1 VQEDKFDKQKFF
13 SKASRIIKYFK
24 PYWGK
29 WIILFIIANFATALS
44 LINPL
49 IVKFLIDIVLVERN
63 ISYLNIIVGIFLST
77 SILNLLMHVYFTYY
91 YQKLKLNVLFDVR
104 NELFH
109 HLENLDISFFRDKK
123 LGDILTRLTGD
134 IEGIERFVSLI
145 FNTFIISTI
154 TLVIIFIISATLHLR
169 MTLMAML
176 AIPGIVFLQHYY
188 ASRIQKRF
196 RVVRERGASFLSYL
210 QERLSVVPLIKLFAQ
225 ERIELRLEKKKAR
238 EVIGASLE
246 LALTS
251 SLAGA
256 FTGFVIAATLLF
268 ILWYGS
274 SQVIAGALTIGSLIA
289 IYTYIAQLFGPVGTL
304 TQLNLALQ
312 TTLVSADR
320 VFEFLDIKPQVR
332 DCEGAKVLDKVNGDI
347 CFEDVSFGYHPDE
360 KVLCGINLE
369 IKAGESI
376 GIVGPSGVGKSSLIQ
391 FIPRFYD
398 PLTGCVRIDGIDV
411 REIRL
416 RSLRRQM
423 GMVTQDVVIFN
434 TTLRE
439 NILYGRPRASFKEV
453 VKAAKLAGI
462 HNYIKSLPK
471 RYNTEVGERGLSL
484 SQGQRQRISL
494 ARVFLKN
501 PKIFLLDEAT
511 SSLDS
516 ESEMHIQNAINHVIK
531 GRTTLVVAHRLT
543 TLQAVDRI
551 VVLSDREVVEQGTFG
566 ELMERKAHFFALYT
580 AQFGG
585 FHAFEEKLNYELKR
599 AREQGQNIIIL
610 GIRIENFAKIMAA
623 IGREKAEEILGQIK
637 RIISN
642 GIREIDFM
650 ASDPHHRDVIYI
662 GMPGISACDVENM
675 EKKLRAKIPQEFI
688 LRFNQIAFD
697 PSCQN
702 VEETIKCCRKTLS
715 R

>member
-1 VQEDKFDKQKFF
+1 VQENKFDKQKFF
-13 SKASRIIKYFK
+13 AKAGRIVAYFK
-24 PYWGK
+24 PYWGR

-49 IVKFLIDIVLVERN
+49 IVKFLIDVVLVERN
-63 ISYLNIIVGIFLST
+63 IYYLNIIVGVFLST
-77 SILNLLMHVYFTYY
+77 SILSLLMHVYFTYY

-109 HLENLDISFFRDKK
+109 HLENLDVSFFRDKK
-123 LGDILTRLTGD
+123 LGDILSRLTGD
-134 IEGIERFVSLI
+134 IEGIEKFVSLI

-176 AIPGIVFLQHYY
+176 AIPGIMFLQHYY
-188 ASRIQKRF
+188 AGRIQKRF

-238 EVIGASLE
+238 EVIGANLE

-256 FTGFVIAATLLF
+256 FTGLVIAATLLF

-289 IYTYIAQLFGPVGTL
+289 IYTYIAKLFGPVGTL
-304 TQLNLALQ
+304 TSLNLALQ

-320 VFEFLDIKPQVR
+320 VFEFLDVKPQVC
-332 DCEGAKVLDKVNGDI
+332 DCEGAKALEKVDGEISFQDI
-347 CFEDVSFGYHPDE
+347 SFGYHPE
-360 KVLCGINLE
+360 ERVLCGINLE

-398 PLTGCVRIDGIDV
+398 PLAGCVKIDGNDV
-411 REIRL
+411 RQIRL
-416 RSLRRQM
+416 RSLRRHI

-439 NILYGRPRASFKEV
+439 NILYGRPRASFREV
-453 VKAAKLAGI
+453 IKAAKLAGI
-462 HNYIKSLPK
+462 HEYIKSLPK

-494 ARVFLKN
+494 ARVFLKD

-516 ESEMHIQNAINHVIK
+516 ESEMRIQNAINHVIK
-531 GRTTLVVAHRLT
+531 GRTTLIVAHRLT

-551 VVLSDREVVEQGTFG
+551 VVLSDTELVEQGTFG
-566 ELMERKAHFFALYT
+566 ELMERKGHFFALYT

-599 AREQGQNIIIL
+599 AREQGQNLIIL
-610 GIRIENFAKIMAA
+610 GIRIENLANIMAA

-637 RIISN
+637 RMISH

-650 ASDPHHRDVIYI
+650 AQDPHHRDVIYI
-662 GMPGISACDVENM
+662 GMPGVSACEVENM